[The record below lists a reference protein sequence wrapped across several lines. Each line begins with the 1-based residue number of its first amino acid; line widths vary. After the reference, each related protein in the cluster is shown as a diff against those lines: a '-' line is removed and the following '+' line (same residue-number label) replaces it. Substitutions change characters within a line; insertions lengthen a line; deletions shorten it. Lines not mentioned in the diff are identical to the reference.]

1 MRPKSDIWRVGG
13 LKQFGVDRRAEFAAL
28 WVLLIHI
35 VSVYVCVCAGQR
47 WGASTL
53 LISGWSSCTPAGPEA
68 PCAASSELF
77 NIHSRSTFFNPVFC
91 SSFLL
96 TVSVC
101 LHSKRHTHIIKGINV
116 QNHLVL
122 SWCTALGHGTALFVS
137 KSLHQSVFGLEHND
151 WFYKGSNQ
159 MVKSGANNT
168 LETLWLH

>member
-1 MRPKSDIWRVGG
+1 MRPKSDIWGGGG
-13 LKQFGVDRRAEFAAL
+13 LKQFEVDRRAEFAAL

-35 VSVYVCVCAGQR
+35 VSVYVCVCVQDKGEVRAHCSSVAGVPALR
-47 WGASTL
+47 LALKPHVLPVLNYSTSTAAL
-53 LISGWSSCTPAGPEA
+53 L
-68 PCAASSELF
+68 F
-77 NIHSRSTFFNPVFC
+77 STVFC

-96 TVSVC
+96 TMSIC

-116 QNHLVL
+116 QSHLAL
-122 SWCTALGHGTALFVS
+122 LWCTALGHGTALFVS